1 MVLTSFLLICL
12 STLLTECILFH
23 FLVSES
29 FPPLTYRGKKKKKPP
44 EEPPGLSAHST
55 MAQGCASPAA
65 APAPFSTW
73 WHHHSSVITVLY
85 LSDIQHRYH
94 DNRKRT
100 VQSHTYLNIPLH
112 PRPTPPKL
120 PSHRWLQNNLQG
132 HRHMYRDISAQR
144 GCSQQPHLLS
154 VMLFHCA
161 IYNSSLLKICS
172 FWRMP
177 TLIIQQST
185 SDNNPLASNSLLH
198 FLPSPVVLLWTLS
211 FRQKGSLFS
220 YS

>member
-29 FPPLTYRGKKKKKPP
+29 LPPSTYREKKKKPP
-44 EEPPGLSAHST
+44 EESSGLCPHYHGPVVHQSLCSAH
-55 MAQGCASPAA
+55 
-65 APAPFSTW
+65 PFSMW

-100 VQSHTYLNIPLH
+100 VQSHIYLNIPLH

-120 PSHRWLQNNLQG
+120 PTHRWLQNDLQV

-144 GCSQQPHLLS
+144 GCSQQPHSLS
-154 VMLFHCA
+154 VMLFFTV
-161 IYNSSLLKICS
+161 LLRIQA
-172 FWRMP
+172 FWGSALFGSP
-177 TLIIQQST
+177 TLITQQST
-185 SDNNPLASNSLLH
+185 SDNNPLPSNSLLH
-198 FLPSPVVLLWTLS
+198 FPPSPVVLLWTLS
-211 FRQKGSLFS
+211 FEQKGSPFS